1 MDRLQGKVA
10 IVTGAASGIGEAIA
24 LCFAREGARVIVS
37 DVQDAR
43 GEAVAARCNEEGE
56 ALYLH
61 CDVSREDE
69 VRALVNAAVERF
81 GRLDVLVNNAGFRAS
96 GVLHETTADL
106 WDRMM
111 AIDLKGVYLCSYYAL
126 PHLLRGGGGSIIML
140 SSVSGIAGDYGMA
153 AYNAAKGAV
162 TNLTR
167 NMALD
172 YAKDGVRV
180 NAICPGAIFTP
191 LIEQAWSEIGAE
203 AAERAFNGVYPPGRI
218 GRPEEVANVALFLAS
233 DESSFVSGANIPVD
247 GGITAHTGQP
257 KFEKPREASPDS
269 GAAVSTD

>member
-1 MDRLQGKVA
+1 MGRLNGKVA

-24 LCFAREGARVIVS
+24 VRFAEEGARVVVS
-37 DVQDAR
+37 DIDDAR
-43 GEAVAARCNEEGE
+43 GQGVTDRCAEHSEAVYVR
-56 ALYLH
+56 

-69 VRALVNAAVERF
+69 VEALVRAAVDRF
-81 GRLDVLVNNAGFRAS
+81 GLVDVLVNNAGFRAS
-96 GVLHETTADL
+96 GTLHETSGEL

-111 AIDLKGVYLCSYYAL
+111 AVDLKGVYLCSYHAL
-126 PHLLRGGGGSIIML
+126 PHMMRQGGGSIIML

-172 YAKDGVRV
+172 YARSGIRV

-191 LIEQAWSEIGAE
+191 LLAQAWEEIGAD
-203 AAERAFNGVYPPGRI
+203 AAERAFNGVYPPGRV
-218 GRPEEVANVALFLAS
+218 GRPEEVAHVAVFLAS
-233 DESSFVSGANIPVD
+233 DEASFVSGANIPVD

-257 KFEKPREASPDS
+257 KFEAKPEAAPAD
-269 GAAVSTD
+269 